1 MSIRLQLNFLISGI
15 IASFLISVGIYA
27 ISAARTNGLRAE
39 KTALTDLS
47 SSLGRVRLDTSL
59 TASQPLKPGLARL
72 RESRAALERDF
83 LRLGGLRG
91 LRKADKKISVAIDSI
106 SSQQVFIALNLDD
119 FESRISSALDA
130 AAPHFTDVDA
140 IRIMDIYDL
149 VIDKKAGAAAAESMR
164 FDLVLLIGEV
174 ASLDRKIQGIGDVLT
189 VQYGTI
195 DAEVLKIEGRSAL
208 VSLALMAAIIIGGIA
223 FGYAVSA
230 SIHASFRGLSEDFS
244 AKGKSEISHL
254 SVRLNGFLS
263 ELRSIIAK
271 MREVLRR
278 DDEIKNR
285 LADVAGKSSGSLDG
299 MRASISSIASQVHIL
314 DESAS
319 HSSASSE
326 LIASKVSEL
335 DALLM
340 DLGSMVEETSSS
352 IVEMIASIGNV
363 ANISS
368 TRRDSAADL
377 VRIAAKGG
385 ERLASMTDT
394 IRTVDGSLDGVG
406 EIVQIIMG
414 IASQTN
420 LLAMNAAIEAAHAGD
435 AGRGFSVVAEEIRGL
450 AEAVNE
456 QSKNIKA
463 DLQRIVEL
471 VKAASGESGETLEA
485 FGAINRGIV
494 DLDGS
499 LAEISSHMSEL
510 NSGSLQINE
519 AVTNLRDISVQA
531 KEASREISSGS
542 RETSETAKSVKQAST
557 SVRTSIEEISESSK
571 AISSLATATE
581 GLSRD
586 ISNSSGELNE
596 QIGFFKLKDSAT
608 K

>member
-230 SIHASFRGLSEDFS
+230 SIHASFRGLESHILLLEKGDLSEDFS

-319 HSSASSE
+319 HSSW
-326 LIASKVSEL
+326 
-335 DALLM
+335 
-340 DLGSMVEETSSS
+340 TW
-352 IVEMIASIGNV
+352 
-363 ANISS
+363 
-368 TRRDSAADL
+368 
-377 VRIAAKGG
+377 
-385 ERLASMTDT
+385 
-394 IRTVDGSLDGVG
+394 
-406 EIVQIIMG
+406 
-414 IASQTN
+414 
-420 LLAMNAAIEAAHAGD
+420 EAW
-435 AGRGFSVVAEEIRGL
+435 
-450 AEAVNE
+450 
-456 QSKNIKA
+456 
-463 DLQRIVEL
+463 
-471 VKAASGESGETLEA
+471 
-485 FGAINRGIV
+485 
-494 DLDGS
+494 
-499 LAEISSHMSEL
+499 
-510 NSGSLQINE
+510 
-519 AVTNLRDISVQA
+519 
-531 KEASREISSGS
+531 
-542 RETSETAKSVKQAST
+542 
-557 SVRTSIEEISESSK
+557 
-571 AISSLATATE
+571 
-581 GLSRD
+581 
-586 ISNSSGELNE
+586 
-596 QIGFFKLKDSAT
+596 
-608 K
+608 